1 MSAVNELIV
10 EIRTNLKQKN
20 ASQKD
25 EVRVMQAML
34 NDTEYKVDV
43 YDKTGVTGQY
53 CPAEDFRSME
63 ASIIASAAKI
73 SKEEAKALADAHE
86 VSKNEA
92 ASMVGVSKEYI
103 NTYLGT
109 GRKLPLGGRPET
121 NFALSLK
128 DVPEKSK
135 PTPHKVGVGET
146 GEDIYETPNKTIPA
160 HLGLKAYSSCPEW
173 IKNQK

>member
-1 MSAVNELIV
+1 MSNVNDLIKD
-10 EIRTNLKQKN
+10 IKTNLKQKN

-43 YDKTGVTGQY
+43 YDKTGVIGQY

-73 SKEEAKALADAHE
+73 SKDEAKALADAHE

-92 ASMVGVSKEYI
+92 ATMVGVSKEYI

-109 GRKLPLGGRPET
+109 GRKLPLGGRAET

-128 DVPEKSK
+128 EVAEKSK
-135 PTPHKVGVGET
+135 PTPHKVGVGEA

-160 HLGLKAYSSCPEW
+160 HLGLKAYSSCPDW
-173 IKNQK
+173 IKNK